1 MKKRK
6 IKLKKKI
13 IISVVI
19 ILFILVFILYKNNLL
34 NKLIGTWTIDNNTTT
49 YEFKKNNTGKLIV
62 SLSEYKFKYKI
73 KNNKLY
79 IDFENNKSNDS
90 VYKYKFINN
99 KLILSNENGIFTF
112 TKK

>member
-13 IISVVI
+13 IIFVVI
-19 ILFILVFILYKNNLL
+19 ILFILIFILYKNNLS
-34 NKLIGTWTIDNNTTT
+34 NKLIGTWTIDNNTT

-90 VYKYKFINN
+90 EYKYKFINN